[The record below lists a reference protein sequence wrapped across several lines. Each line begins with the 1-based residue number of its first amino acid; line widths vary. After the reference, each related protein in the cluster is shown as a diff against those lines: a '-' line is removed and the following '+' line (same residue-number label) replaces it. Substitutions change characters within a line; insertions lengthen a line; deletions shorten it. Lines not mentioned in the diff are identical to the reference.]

1 MKKQRTTIQRPAV
14 DGMTLTEVRTLR
26 LLSHAEQIH
35 VRLYPEERSNNGY
48 GNDRQRTHETV
59 LLDRP

>member
-26 LLSHAEQIH
+26 LLSHAEELH
-35 VRLYPEERSNNGY
+35 VRLYPEERNGNEY
-48 GNDRQRTHETV
+48 GNDRQRTHETI
-59 LLDRP
+59 LFD